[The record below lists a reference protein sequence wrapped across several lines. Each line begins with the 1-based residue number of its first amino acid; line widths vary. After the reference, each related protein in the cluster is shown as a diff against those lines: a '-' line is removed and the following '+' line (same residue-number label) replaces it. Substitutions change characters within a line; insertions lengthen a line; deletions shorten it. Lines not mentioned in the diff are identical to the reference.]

1 MVYPIGPLKRENR
14 LSAVPTDQAG
24 RTVARP
30 HHSNYFKGEPGVR
43 QSGATNLPNQTLA
56 LWTHSLGS
64 WHLIAIIGHHDD
76 IKTTKEALQQI
87 E

>member
-30 HHSNYFKGEPGVR
+30 HHTGYFKGELEIR
-43 QSGATNLPNQTLA
+43 QSYAANLPNQPLNSLFAQLA
-56 LWTHSLGS
+56 SYSH
-64 WHLIAIIGHHDD
+64 
-76 IKTTKEALQQI
+76 
-87 E
+87 